1 MIVPFAAGGPTDVI
15 ARIVTGHMAQTLGQS
30 IIIENV
36 VGAGGTTATTRA
48 ARAAND
54 GYTLITGHMGT
65 HAASVPLYP
74 NLAYH
79 PEKDFEPVALL
90 AGTPILILAR
100 KDFAPKDLKE
110 FVAYVK
116 ANADKV
122 NAAHAGIGSV
132 SHVSCELLNS
142 ILDVKPV
149 GVPFNGTGPA
159 MNALVGGQVDYM
171 CDQIVNAV
179 PQING
184 GTIKAYAIA
193 TPERNPSL
201 PNVPTTAEAGLPA
214 FQAQA
219 WNAIFAPKGTPAPIV
234 ARLNAAAAKALD
246 DENVRKRLLDLGSV
260 IPGPLERTP
269 EALATLVK
277 DEIAKWIA
285 RAQAGELIN
294 AIKQIGKGR
303 STRFRPLSFAER
315 IIIFRGI
322 IGGSRIGAVDC
333 SLRPLNSPSLERP
346 EDLARHEPVPRPA
359 RTDSRRRRGEARPHR
374 HRHAVDLRPSDAL
387 QSGGRLS
394 DADHQE
400 AAAEVDRARAAVVPD
415 GRHQH
420 QISARTTASR
430 SGTNGPTPMAISAR
444 SMARSGAP
452 GRRRTAAASTRS
464 PTSST

>member
-1 MIVPFAAGGPTDVI
+1 MNLYNRMLAAGGLAALAGLSAVPAQAQAPAYPTRSITMIVPFAAGGPTDVI
-15 ARIVTGHMAQTLGQS
+15 SRIVTSHMAQTLGQS

-74 NLAYH
+74 KLAYH
-79 PEKDFEPVALL
+79 PEKDFEPVGLL
-90 AGTPILILAR
+90 AGTPILILAK

-110 FVAYVK
+110 FVTYVK

-122 NAAHAGIGSV
+122 NAAHAGVGSV

-142 ILDVKPV
+142 VLDIKPV

-179 PQING
+179 PQIKG

-201 PNVPTTAEAGLPA
+201 PDLQTTKEGGLPA

-219 WNAIFAPKGTPAPIV
+219 WNAIFAPKGTSPEIV
-234 ARLNAAAAKALD
+234 AKLNAAVVKALD

-260 IPGPLERTP
+260 IPAGNDRTP
-269 EALATLVK
+269 AALGALVK
-277 DEIAKWIA
+277 SEITKW
-285 RAQAGELIN
+285 
-294 AIKQIGKGR
+294 
-303 STRFRPLSFAER
+303 S
-315 IIIFRGI
+315 
-322 IGGSRIGAVDC
+322 
-333 SLRPLNSPSLERP
+333 
-346 EDLARHEPVPRPA
+346 
-359 RTDSRRRRGEARPHR
+359 
-374 HRHAVDLRPSDAL
+374 
-387 QSGGRLS
+387 
-394 DADHQE
+394 
-400 AAAEVDRARAAVVPD
+400 AVVKP
-415 GRHQH
+415 
-420 QISARTTASR
+420 AS
-430 SGTNGPTPMAISAR
+430 N
-444 SMARSGAP
+444 
-452 GRRRTAAASTRS
+452 
-464 PTSST
+464 

>member
-1 MIVPFAAGGPTDVI
+1 MNWYGRLLASSGLAALAGLGTITAQAQTQAYPTRSITMIVPFAAGGPTDVI
-15 ARIVTGHMAQTLGQS
+15 SRIVTGHMAQTLGQS

-65 HAASVPLYP
+65 HAAAVPLYP

-110 FVAYVK
+110 FVSYVK
-116 ANADKV
+116 TNVEKV

-132 SHVSCELLNS
+132 SHVSCQLLNS
-142 ILDVKPV
+142 ILDIKPT

-184 GTIKAYAIA
+184 GTIKAYAVA
-193 TPERNPSL
+193 TPARNPSL
-201 PNVPTTAEAGLPA
+201 SDVPTTVEAGLPA

-219 WNAIFAPKGTPAPIV
+219 WNAIFAPKGTPAPVI
-234 ARLNAAAAKALD
+234 AKLNAAAAKALD

-260 IPGPLERTP
+260 IPAAAERTP
-269 EALATLVK
+269 EALASLVK
-277 DEIAKWIA
+277 SEIAKWTPVLKPA
-285 RAQAGELIN
+285 TNLSWLE
-294 AIKQIGKGR
+294 K
-303 STRFRPLSFAER
+303 STEDER
-315 IIIFRGI
+315 
-322 IGGSRIGAVDC
+322 
-333 SLRPLNSPSLERP
+333 
-346 EDLARHEPVPRPA
+346 
-359 RTDSRRRRGEARPHR
+359 
-374 HRHAVDLRPSDAL
+374 
-387 QSGGRLS
+387 
-394 DADHQE
+394 
-400 AAAEVDRARAAVVPD
+400 
-415 GRHQH
+415 
-420 QISARTTASR
+420 
-430 SGTNGPTPMAISAR
+430 
-444 SMARSGAP
+444 
-452 GRRRTAAASTRS
+452 
-464 PTSST
+464 